1 MGSWGLLE
9 ALKKTGWPP
18 IEVTL
23 GQTPKDCTCYHSEGK
38 GKGSHLMLLR
48 AKTQRELKWGVSGC
62 WIAHYIYYYTRGL
75 REAIHRAM
83 YCA

>member
-38 GKGSHLMLLR
+38 GRIRTRYVLG
-48 AKTQRELKWGVSGC
+48 QRPKESSNEEPLGAGLQTIYTTVHKWLC
-62 WIAHYIYYYTRGL
+62 
-75 REAIHRAM
+75 EAVHRAM